1 MENLVIT
8 KNGWNIILTNN
19 NEEPMENLELWNN
32 VSQPPAD
39 ALKKIGGGNLAGFT
53 DINPQWRYKTL
64 TEQFGPYGIGW
75 KYTVDKKWSEQGVD
89 GTIMAFAD
97 ISLIVRYDPI
107 NEPWCDPI
115 PGHGGS
121 MLVIKDKNG
130 LHASDEAYKMAITDA
145 LSVACKM
152 LGIGSAVYEGKMD
165 GGNRPA
171 GTKYDRSF
179 DQTPP
184 EDRPRQTTN
193 GAPKSQPAT
202 RPPTA
207 PPATR
212 PVSQPAAALAQTDSR
227 GTVPTTAQVNQ
238 GLKTGAQ
245 VAEGVKSPVG
255 DVINADQFEK
265 IKDAAVKSKIPI
277 RQFKAWLLGVYGYH
291 GSAEIL
297 KSQYAGVL
305 EILLKRPDVVKSYG
319 TDPAVQQTPPRQ
331 PGQDD
336 EEIPLPEPPA
346 GV

>member
-1 MENLVIT
+1 MEN
-8 KNGWNIILTNN
+8 
-19 NEEPMENLELWNN
+19 MELWNK
-32 VSQPPAD
+32 VSEPPAD
-39 ALKKIGGGNLAGFT
+39 ALKKIGGGNLSGFT
-53 DINPQWRYKTL
+53 DINPQWRYRTL

-75 KYTVDKKWSEQGVD
+75 KYTVDKKWSEPGID

-97 ISLIVRYDPI
+97 ISLYVHYDLLETP
-107 NEPWCDPI
+107 EHYGWCDPI

-121 MLVIKDKNG
+121 MLVIKDRNG

-165 GGNRPA
+165 GGNRPS
-171 GTKYDRSF
+171 GTKYDRAF

-184 EDRPRQTTN
+184 EDRPHQTAN
-193 GAPKSQPAT
+193 GVP
-202 RPPTA
+202 R
-207 PPATR
+207 
-212 PVSQPAAALAQTDSR
+212 SQPAARPPAARPVTRPASQPQAAQQQ
-227 GTVPTTAQVNQ
+227 VPTTAQVNQ

-245 VAEGVKSPVG
+245 VAEGVKPPVG

-265 IKDAAVKSKIPI
+265 IKDAATTQKIPI

-305 EILLKRPDVVKSYG
+305 EILLKHPDVVKKYG
-319 TDPAVQQTPPRQ
+319 TDPAVKQTSPLSRQ
-331 PGQDD
+331 PGQD
-336 EEIPLPEPPA
+336 EEEVPLPEPPP